1 MGPLGYLGLVLGLI
15 LLSGVFSATEM
26 ALVSLRRS
34 QLEDIRTR
42 GRRGARVASLAS
54 EPNRFLAALQVGS
67 VVAGFFSAAF
77 GASKIAESLVPA
89 LVSTGMDAETAETIA
104 VVGVTLL
111 ITFLALVLAELA
123 PRRLAMQRAERVA
136 TTFGPAIDRF
146 ASLLR
151 PVIALL
157 GRVTDLVVRLLGGD
171 PAAGREEMTALELR
185 ELMARHEEIGEHE
198 RRIVGDLFRAGE
210 TRLGEILRPRTDVDF
225 VDAGLSLAE
234 ARAYAL
240 AHPHSRYPVVD
251 GSPDALLGFVHVRD
265 LLTEEE
271 DVPARTVRDLVRPA
285 VVMPESKPVLAALA
299 ELQDIGG
306 QIAVVADEF
315 GGTAGIV
322 TLEDLVEQLVGDI
335 RDEYDAPVLAGRESV
350 PDSLD
355 GRLSL
360 GAFARRAGIV
370 LPEGPYETVG
380 GFVMARLGR
389 VPVVGDTVDIP
400 GHRLTVLAVDG
411 WRVSALR
418 VGAAPAALGGP
429 GAARPD
435 GPGTPTL
442 RPAP

>member
-1 MGPLGYLGLVLGLI
+1 
-15 LLSGVFSATEM
+15 
-26 ALVSLRRS
+26 
-34 QLEDIRTR
+34 
-42 GRRGARVASLAS
+42 
-54 EPNRFLAALQVGS
+54 VGS

-77 GASKIAESLVPA
+77 GASKIAEFLVPP
-89 LVSTGMDAETAETIA
+89 LVSAGMGAETAETIA
-104 VVGVTLL
+104 VVAVTLL

-123 PRRLAMQRAERVA
+123 PRRLAMQRAEGVA

-157 GRVTDLVVRLLGGD
+157 GKVTNLVVRLLGGD
-171 PAAGREEMTALELR
+171 PAAGREEMSALELR

-198 RRIVGDLFRAGE
+198 RRIVRDLFRAGE

-225 VDAGLSLAE
+225 LDARTPVAE

-240 AHPHSRYPVVD
+240 ARAHSRYPVVD

-265 LLTEEE
+265 LLI
-271 DVPARTVRDLVRPA
+271 DDDGHPRTVRDLVRPA

-299 ELQDIGG
+299 ELQDVGG

-322 TLEDLVEQLVGDI
+322 TLEDLVEQLIGDI
-335 RDEYDAPVLAGRESV
+335 RDEYDAPTLGGAASP

-355 GRLSL
+355 GRLTL
-360 GAFARRAGIV
+360 EAFARRTGVV
-370 LPEGPYETVG
+370 LPDGPYETVG

-389 VPVVGDTVDIP
+389 VALVGDTVDVP
-400 GHRLTVLAVDG
+400 GRRLTVLAVDG

-418 VGAAPAALGGP
+418 VTGGASPAPGGP
-429 GAARPD
+429 
-435 GPGTPTL
+435 
-442 RPAP
+442 RPAPSGPPAP